1 MQIRNETS
9 YLRLRELIPLLCL
22 LPCFL
27 VATACSTVSYPI
39 SDLLVGEEASVSHV
53 KQQNFFDL
61 LYVTDRAPAASVDGK
76 LSYSSFRSHSMSFGS
91 VTLAREQSRF
101 GAARQPD
108 APLHVLR
115 TTKLGEFPQSPYP
128 IELTRE
134 GSRRVPATVD
144 AHLRAAA
151 GLQDEVSRR
160 LAMAKR
166 KEVVLFIHGY
176 NNSFDDAAKATGKIC
191 DTLSQEFVCVSLS
204 WPAGGS
210 GGAFYGY
217 NIDRESGEFAVAD
230 VKKAIRIISA
240 TEVVK
245 GLHLVAH
252 SRGADVLLSALQQLG
267 MEAYVTRSS
276 PTERYKINNVVL
288 FAPDIDLDVA
298 TAKLFGFVSDP
309 DAPHGT
315 TATPYGPL
323 PPIGPLHLTVYSSP
337 NDKALALSSGLFG
350 SVVRLGRLTSASII
364 SKEVGSNALWKNSQL
379 SGIADFIEYRGSAG
393 LAGHSYF
400 LSDPAVQK
408 DLAALVRSRLEAG
421 DPGRLLVEIKRPF
434 WRVLSGNSANQPS
447 RDGRNLLNE

>member
-1 MQIRNETS
+1 
-9 YLRLRELIPLLCL
+9 
-22 LPCFL
+22 
-27 VATACSTVSYPI
+27 
-39 SDLLVGEEASVSHV
+39 
-53 KQQNFFDL
+53 
-61 LYVTDRAPAASVDGK
+61 
-76 LSYSSFRSHSMSFGS
+76 MSFGS
-91 VTLAREQSRF
+91 VTLARERSRF
-101 GAARQPD
+101 HRGSGGQRD
-108 APLHVLR
+108 ASLQVSH

-128 IELTRE
+128 IELTPH
-134 GSRRVPATVD
+134 GPRRVPTTVD
-144 AHLRAAA
+144 AHMRAAA
-151 GLQDEVSRR
+151 GLQGEVARR

-166 KEVVLFIHGY
+166 KELVIFVHGY

-191 DTLSQEFVCVSLS
+191 DTLTQEFVCVSLS

-240 TEVVK
+240 TVAVK
-245 GLHLVAH
+245 RLHLVAH

-315 TATPYGPL
+315 TAAPYGPL

-337 NDKALALSSGLFG
+337 NDKALALSGGLFG
-350 SVVRLGRLTSASII
+350 SVVRLGSLTSASI
-364 SKEVGSNALWKNSQL
+364 SAKEAGSNALWKNSQL
-379 SGIADFIEYRGSAG
+379 SGVADFIEYRGSAG
-393 LAGHSYF
+393 FAGHSYF
-400 LSDPAVQK
+400 LSDPAVQR
-408 DLAALVRSRLEAG
+408 DLAALLRDRLKAG
-421 DPGRLLVEIKRPF
+421 DPGRPLVETKRPF
-434 WRVLSGNSANQPS
+434 WRVLSGNSENQLS
-447 RDGRNLLNE
+447 RDGRNQFDE